1 MYSVFILW
9 PQSAFLFLVLTYL
22 FTSLGSRWPLAV
34 SNMQIPSTLKGKMC
48 HHSTNLSGCMLTHSN
63 SGSQNILAAEPFLF
77 PLESFKEAQFVRQIK
92 AECLCLKHEWEA

>member
-92 AECLCLKHEWEA
+92 AECLCLRHEWEA